1 LEFSK
6 QRGNERSAE
15 RPDAAEA
22 GLVDY
27 YRRRAG
33 EYEAIYAKP
42 ERQADLAFLEK
53 EIPQRLRGRR
63 VLEVACGTGYWTERV
78 ARRAAKI
85 VATDAAE
92 EPMRIARSKSYPG
105 DVVRFELADAYALD
119 ARLGRF
125 DAGLAVFWWSHVPRQ
140 RAAAFLDSFHR
151 RLEPGARVL
160 LMDNV
165 YAEGSSIPVCEVD
178 SQGNTYQ
185 MRPLA
190 DGSRVR
196 VLKNF
201 PSESELRER
210 VAPHAASFTFEARQ
224 YYWLAEYTLKNA
236 A

>member
-1 LEFSK
+1 MDSSK
-6 QRGNERSAE
+6 QRPGQT
-15 RPDAAEA
+15 DA
-22 GLVDY
+22 GLLDY

-42 ERQADLAFLEK
+42 ERQADLAFLKK
-53 EIPQRLRGRR
+53 EIPQRLRGAR

-78 ARRAAKI
+78 ARCAAKI

-92 EPMRIARSKSYPG
+92 EPMRIARSKAYPE

-119 ARLGRF
+119 PQLGRF

-140 RAAAFLDSFHR
+140 RVAEFLDSFHR
-151 RLEPGARVL
+151 CLSSGARVL

-165 YAEGSSIPVCEVD
+165 YAEDSSTPVSEVD

-185 MRPLA
+185 MRRLA
-190 DGSRVR
+190 DGSRLR

-201 PSESELRER
+201 PSEDELRER
-210 VAPHAASFTFEARQ
+210 LGPYSAAFSFQALR
-224 YYWLAEYTLKNA
+224 YYWLAEYRLK
-236 A
+236 